1 MKHNLAQIDGTDLAI
16 VKTINVLTAIRW
28 IKKAW
33 DEVKPQTIINC
44 FRKTGALPQDQ
55 ESEEDPFAGLEE
67 DDTCLEELVNQF
79 SPETTAGEY
88 VNADDGL
95 STFDF

>member
-1 MKHNLAQIDGTDLAI
+1 LAQIDGTDLTASDI

-33 DEVKPQTIINC
+33 DEVKPQTITNC

-55 ESEEDPFAGLEE
+55 ESEQDPFAGLEE
-67 DDTCLEELVNQF
+67 DDTCLEELVHQF
-79 SPETTAGEY
+79 DS
-88 VNADDGL
+88 DDSGRMA
-95 STFDF
+95 